1 MLTELT
7 LRFNFLTITKMNTKF
22 TIFLFSLFSILA
34 PVTPLIIIAI
44 LFIWLDM
51 FFGIWRSVKLGGWKA
66 FRSRRLSNT
75 VSKSFLY
82 SGGILVVFFLEKYV
96 LADILGLFVSV
107 DLILTKAFTFFC
119 TFIEIKSINESYEDI
134 TGKNILKAF
143 KDFVTRSKQDF
154 NELKP

>member
-1 MLTELT
+1 
-7 LRFNFLTITKMNTKF
+7 MNTKIS
-22 TIFLFSLFSILA
+22 IFLFSVLSILA
-34 PVTPLIIIAI
+34 PVQPLVIIAI
-44 LFIWLDM
+44 TFIWMDM
-51 FFGIWRSVKLGGWKA
+51 FFGIWRSVKLAGWKS

-75 VSKSFLY
+75 ISKSLLY
-82 SGGILVVFFLEKYV
+82 SGGIIVVFFLEKYI

-143 KDFVTRSKQDF
+143 KDFITRTKQDL
-154 NELKP
+154 NEFKP